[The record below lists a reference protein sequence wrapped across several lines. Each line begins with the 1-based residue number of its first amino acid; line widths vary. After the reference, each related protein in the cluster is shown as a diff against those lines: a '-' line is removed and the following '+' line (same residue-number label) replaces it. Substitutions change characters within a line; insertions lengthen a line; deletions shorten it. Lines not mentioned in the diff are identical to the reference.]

1 MRRSSLTRTLAM
13 VALVGCGGGGS
24 GSTTGPT
31 TGGTTGGT
39 TGAVTVGNNFFS
51 PANISVAAGAT
62 VTWTWAM
69 GDVEHTVTFTDGAPG
84 SNRQSSGTFQR
95 TFSTAGT
102 YSYFCSVHGASLMS
116 GTVTVGSGGSTGGTG
131 GTGGM
136 GGGGGYGGGAP

>member
-1 MRRSSLTRTLAM
+1 MRRSSLIRTLAM
-13 VALVGCGGGGS
+13 AGLVGCGGGGS
-24 GSTTGPT
+24 DSTTGPT
-31 TGGTTGGT
+31 PGGTTGGT

-69 GDVEHTVTFTDGAPG
+69 GDVEHTVTFSDGAPG

-102 YSYFCSVHGASLMS
+102 YSYFCSVHGANVMS
-116 GTVTVGSGGSTGGTG
+116 GTVTVGAGGSTG

>member
-1 MRRSSLTRTLAM
+1 MRRSSLIRTLAM
-13 VALVGCGGGGS
+13 AALVGCGGGGS
-24 GSTTGPT
+24 DSTTGPT
-31 TGGTTGGT
+31 PGGTTGGT

-69 GDVEHTVTFTDGAPG
+69 GDVEHTVTFSDGAPG

-95 TFSTAGT
+95 TFSRAGT
-102 YSYFCSVHGASLMS
+102 YSYFCSVHGANVMS
-116 GTVTVGSGGSTGGTG
+116 GTVTVGAGGSTG